1 MSYTSGV
8 RFVHSCGVVGW
19 PVAYLVANLCL
30 NFLVVSD
37 NCVLVEYLFNLVG
50 YFSPDPKN
58 KETYTSGAAVDLV
71 GDFFLVLVWAP
82 TRPQA
87 LLLVGFPLAGHL
99 LKQSEFL
106 RSSSFSLMIIFRPHL
121 RI

>member
-1 MSYTSGV
+1 MGTLSIDGVEENAVACVSYMLVIGLGVLLLLLHCLGMCIWGV
-8 RFVHSCGVVGW
+8 RQDGQGGCSGDKLVVGRG
-19 PVAYLVANLCL
+19 V
-30 NFLVVSD
+30 
-37 NCVLVEYLFNLVG
+37 
-50 YFSPDPKN
+50 
-58 KETYTSGAAVDLV
+58 
-71 GDFFLVLVWAP
+71 FFLVLVWAP